1 MCRSVSLFDGNAAY
15 TLQILIYSAKGGVNK
30 RRFDMVAG
38 MTLPSLLKP
47 VTLIPPPPPP
57 SPMLRGF
64 GVPFPGSVNSVF
76 FDGMMSGAQSTRP
89 QVGGVILC
97 SARII
102 LDIFSISKN
111 SGSSNN
117 GSDLNSWPIRL
128 G

>member
-57 SPMLRGF
+57 PPP
-64 GVPFPGSVNSVF
+64 PFPHAPWIWCPFPRLREFSVF
-76 FDGMMSGAQSTRP
+76 RRHDEWSAEYQTTSGRRDT
-89 QVGGVILC
+89 VLC
-97 SARII
+97 
-102 LDIFSISKN
+102 
-111 SGSSNN
+111 
-117 GSDLNSWPIRL
+117 
-128 G
+128 